1 MDRIII
7 KGERIMKKI
16 LSLIISAI
24 MLIGAINIPVSATND
39 EITVYLNSRKI
50 DFDQKPII
58 ENGRTLVPMRA
69 IFEAMGCEVV
79 WHDNL
84 KQIVVWKD
92 GDVLMNLE
100 IDRYYIDK
108 HFGDE
113 LIDLD
118 VPPQIV
124 NGRTLVPLRA
134 ISETI
139 GAAVDWDGTLRRVT
153 ITYNQSSGS
162 YSGYQSG
169 TETVTN
175 AESTSVYQNSFKA
188 EHFWPQYDM
197 TMTVG
202 ETQDFIL
209 ECDVDV
215 PIEDIEFYSDD
226 KSVAKIDKNG
236 TITAV
241 SAGIAAIQVRWGRFT
256 FQMDLT
262 VVENT
267 SASKVNNDSAS
278 KKNST
283 SNDTYTDNDNNS
295 SRKNNSSNGK
305 VSDYVDGAFLYISVP
320 AGKSIEIPNTSS
332 GTLKI
337 QMDGVYN
344 AMERKSNGQIN
355 SQQYNSKD
363 KKGSISISKE
373 SDAIVQNSG
382 YSDLVVSIPAEYGSY
397 YETSE
402 KVYEIESVGYGESVK
417 IEADNSQSDNIY
429 FTSGE
434 YDYIIY
440 NEPKSNLLYTGLK
453 GGTSRTIYLNETM
466 IITAKTNM
474 DVIYC
479 PATMS
484 CTSSGRNAFDEI
496 DVGNG
501 ETVRVSAT
509 DTSKTVIYT
518 DKSHSYDYVIYG
530 TDGKVKSQKQGI
542 ISESV
547 IVNKNCYIDFTNTS
561 SSTVTIKVPSVY
573 KSLG

>member
-1 MDRIII
+1 
-7 KGERIMKKI
+7 MKKL

-139 GAAVDWDGTLRRVT
+139 GAAVDWDGTLRRVM

-382 YSDLVVSIPAEYGSY
+382 YSDLVVSIPAEYGTY

-402 KVYEIESVGYGESVK
+402 KVYEIKTIGYGESIK
-417 IEADNSQSDNIY
+417 IIPNNDQQDY
-429 FTSGE
+429 FYFSSNDFEYIDYTESKETLNYTS
-434 YDYIIY
+434 
-440 NEPKSNLLYTGLK
+440 LK
-453 GGTSRTIYLNETM
+453 GPGSKSYALSKDRTLV
-466 IITAKTNM
+466 ITANTSLE
-474 DVIYC
+474 IYYC
-479 PATMS
+479 PETMS
-484 CTSSGRNAFDEI
+484 CVSSDIDAFDEI
-496 DVGNG
+496 DLRSG

-509 DTSKTVIYT
+509 STSKTVIFT

-530 TDGKVKSQKQGI
+530 TDGKVKSQKQGVT
-542 ISESV
+542 SESV
-547 IVNKNCYIDFTNTS
+547 TINKNCYMDFTNTS

-573 KSLG
+573 RSLG